1 MAEYAFIA
9 HSAPWVHGSGTMTPS
24 RLRSLSP
31 MPKNHVT
38 RSISTPQLAKTA
50 QSQSQSESDGM
61 NTIPDPR
68 SATPQPALSR
78 HDSTDSHPD
87 LSQEVSTLSTKL
99 INAINHST
107 MLDDSLQQT
116 RHELEAAREK
126 LAQLEA
132 QVKEH
137 EDKVSKGLLMDKV
150 VYDKMEKQLS
160 SELSEERKRR
170 AQAEAAKRKTD
181 SEVEALT
188 AALFEEANVMVAA
201 ARKETEASEKRSE
214 QLKQQLGDAEVL
226 QHSLQDQLHDLKG
239 VVEKM
244 SSYGDD
250 NESHIL
256 TTTTT
261 APSTPGITP
270 ADKMSK
276 LFEAM
281 NLTPSTPG
289 TDDITPDHPL
299 HFSHLIHPVLRSD
312 LAAFSEFQD
321 MLKIS
326 ARSSAPASRASS
338 GNYSSLNVL
347 GLGSLTNSSTTSLPS
362 KSPTSAANSP
372 RESVATAGMPN
383 LKDEKFYKR
392 ALVED
397 IEPTLRLDI
406 APGLSWMARR
416 TVLNSITSGSLV
428 VEPNPAPSSRF
439 RVPVFPCSLCGEA
452 RNGAQYARKFRFKP
466 SDTEDSQRYPL
477 CDWCLGRVRAT
488 CDYIGFLR
496 MVAAGHWR
504 AETEEE
510 KKSTWEESVRLRER
524 MFWTRVGGGVVPSF
538 VPLRDSP
545 RSPTF
550 TNGGGGKLDE
560 RMSEESI
567 VSFEPRDVTAGGS
580 AASIANA
587 PRKSEDDPFQSKS
600 GDQAKRISIGK
611 TVLSSD
617 NGVSI
622 SESKTIANSEAE
634 SSSAEVDH
642 GRGDESAAAAP
653 SIPSLTMEEEKKI
666 EQEAEAQLQD
676 EVNKSLDTRTTTGAA
691 ETETET
697 AKVEKL
703 EKPRLQHQRSSS
715 NPAFAV
721 QSRQKDENSHR
732 LSLKIPRTS
741 MPGAFE

>member
-1 MAEYAFIA
+1 
-9 HSAPWVHGSGTMTPS
+9 
-24 RLRSLSP
+24 
-31 MPKNHVT
+31 
-38 RSISTPQLAKTA
+38 
-50 QSQSQSESDGM
+50 M

-68 SATPQPALSR
+68 SATPQPPLSR

-132 QVKEH
+132 QVREH
-137 EDKVSKGLLMDKV
+137 EEKVSKGLLVDKI

-160 SELSEERKRR
+160 SELHEERKRR

-201 ARKETEASEKRSE
+201 ARKETEASEKRGE

-226 QHSLQDQLHDLKG
+226 QHSLQDQLQDLKG

-244 SSYGDD
+244 SSHGDD

-256 TTTTT
+256 TTNT

-289 TDDITPDHPL
+289 TDEITPDHPL

-312 LAAFSEFQD
+312 LTAFKEFQD
-321 MLKIS
+321 MLKTS

-338 GNYSSLNVL
+338 GNYSSLSVL

-362 KSPTSAANSP
+362 KSSASVTNSP

-428 VEPNPAPSSRF
+428 VEPNPAPSSKF

-452 RNGAQYARKFRFKP
+452 RNGDQYARKFRFKP

-538 VPLRDSP
+538 VPLRDGSP
-545 RSPTF
+545 HSPTF
-550 TNGGGGKLDE
+550 TSDDIKQQREE
-560 RMSEESI
+560 RMSEEESI
-567 VSFEPRDVTAGGS
+567 ISFEPRDITASGS
-580 AASIANA
+580 AASTMGNES
-587 PRKSEDDPFQSKS
+587 PRRKSEEDPFQSKS
-600 GDQAKRISIGK
+600 GEDKAKRISIGN
-611 TVLSSD
+611 TVISSD
-617 NGVSI
+617 NAA
-622 SESKTIANSEAE
+622 SELESTTPPPAEQESGEAAKGNDDEKIE
-634 SSSAEVDH
+634 S
-642 GRGDESAAAAP
+642 P
-653 SIPSLTMEEEKKI
+653 LPIPSLTIEEEKKI
-666 EQEAEAQLQD
+666 EQDAEAQLQD
-676 EVNKSLDTRTTTGAA
+676 EVKKS
-691 ETETET
+691 
-697 AKVEKL
+697 L
-703 EKPRLQHQRSSS
+703 EKPALQRQRSSS
-715 NPAFAV
+715 NPPPVAATLRKKEE
-721 QSRQKDENSHR
+721 SSNR
-732 LSLKIPRTS
+732 LSLRIPGSKGTGMS
-741 MPGAFE
+741 MPGAFD

>member
-50 QSQSQSESDGM
+50 RSQSQSESESDGM

-68 SATPQPALSR
+68 SATPQPPLSR

-132 QVKEH
+132 QVREH
-137 EDKVSKGLLMDKV
+137 EDKVSKGLLVDKI

-160 SELSEERKRR
+160 SELHEERKRR

-201 ARKETEASEKRSE
+201 ARKETEASEKRGE

-226 QHSLQDQLHDLKG
+226 QHSLQDQLQDLKG

-244 SSYGDD
+244 SSHGDD

-256 TTTTT
+256 TTNT

-289 TDDITPDHPL
+289 TDEITPDHPL

-312 LAAFSEFQD
+312 LTAFKEFQD
-321 MLKIS
+321 MLKTS

-338 GNYSSLNVL
+338 GNYSSLSVL

-362 KSPTSAANSP
+362 KSSASVTNSP

-428 VEPNPAPSSRF
+428 VEPNPAPSSKF

-452 RNGAQYARKFRFKP
+452 RNGDQYARKFRFKP

-538 VPLRDSP
+538 VPLRDGGSP
-545 RSPTF
+545 HSPTF
-550 TNGGGGKLDE
+550 TSDDIKQQQQREE
-560 RMSEESI
+560 RMSEEESI
-567 VSFEPRDVTAGGS
+567 ISFEPRDITASGS
-580 AASIANA
+580 AASTMGNES
-587 PRKSEDDPFQSKS
+587 PRRKSEDDPFQSKS
-600 GDQAKRISIGK
+600 GEDKAKRISIGN
-611 TVLSSD
+611 TVLSTRSD
-617 NGVSI
+617 DNAT
-622 SESKTIANSEAE
+622 SELGSSTTPPPPAEQEAK
-634 SSSAEVDH
+634 
-642 GRGDESAAAAP
+642 GNDEKNEAP
-653 SIPSLTMEEEKKI
+653 LPIPSLTIEEEKKI
-666 EQEAEAQLQD
+666 EQDAEAQLQD
-676 EVNKSLDTRTTTGAA
+676 EVKKS
-691 ETETET
+691 
-697 AKVEKL
+697 L
-703 EKPRLQHQRSSS
+703 EKPALQRQRSSS
-715 NPAFAV
+715 NPPPVAATLRKKEE
-721 QSRQKDENSHR
+721 SSNR
-732 LSLKIPRTS
+732 LSLRIPGSMGTGMS
-741 MPGAFE
+741 MPGAFD

>member
-1 MAEYAFIA
+1 MPAAPAKQNTNALLPSSFIA
-9 HSAPWVHGSGTMTPS
+9 HSAPWVNGSGNMTPS

-38 RSISTPQLAKTA
+38 RSISTPQLARTA
-50 QSQSQSESDGM
+50 STQSQSQSESDGM

-68 SATPQPALSR
+68 AATPQPALSR

-87 LSQEVSTLSTKL
+87 FSQEVSTLSTKL

-116 RHELEAAREK
+116 RHELEAARER
-126 LAQLEA
+126 LARLEV
-132 QVKEH
+132 QVRVH
-137 EDKVSKGLLMDKV
+137 EEKVSKGLLVDKV
-150 VYDKMEKQLS
+150 VYDKMEKQLT
-160 SELSEERKRR
+160 SELQEERKRR
-170 AQAEAAKRKTD
+170 AVAEAAKRKTD

-201 ARKETEASEKRSE
+201 ARKETEASEKRGE
-214 QLKQQLGDAEVL
+214 QLKQQLGDAAVL
-226 QHSLQDQLHDLKG
+226 QHSLQDQLQDLKG

-244 SSYGDD
+244 SQHSDD
-250 NESHIL
+250 NDSHIL
-256 TTTTT
+256 STT

-312 LAAFSEFQD
+312 LTAFKEFQD

-326 ARSSAPASRASS
+326 ARNSAPPSRSSS
-338 GNYSSLNVL
+338 GSYGSLGVL

-362 KSPTSAANSP
+362 KSPTSVANSP
-372 RESVATAGMPN
+372 RESVVSSAMPN

-392 ALVED
+392 ALIED

-428 VEPNPAPSSRF
+428 VEPNPAPSSKF

-452 RNGAQYARKFRFKP
+452 RMGDQYARKFRFKP
-466 SDTEDSQRYPL
+466 ADTEDSQRYPL

-496 MVAAGHWR
+496 MIAAGHWR

-538 VPLRDSP
+538 IPLRDGT

-550 TNGGGGKLDE
+550 SNGE
-560 RMSEESI
+560 QRMSEESV
-567 VSFEPRDVTAGGS
+567 VSFEPRDITVDGPAS
-580 AASIANA
+580 AME
-587 PRKSEDDPFQSKS
+587 PRKSEEDPFQTK
-600 GDQAKRISIGK
+600 GEVNLKRISIGNTILSDDSNTSNAPAVQSEK
-611 TVLSSD
+611 GTTSPIPTLTVD
-617 NGVSI
+617 
-622 SESKTIANSEAE
+622 
-634 SSSAEVDH
+634 
-642 GRGDESAAAAP
+642 
-653 SIPSLTMEEEKKI
+653 EEKNI
-666 EQEAEAQLQD
+666 EDEAEAQLHD
-676 EVNKSLDTRTTTGAA
+676 EVSKSLNVKDVTDMSLRQ
-691 ETETET
+691 
-697 AKVEKL
+697 
-703 EKPRLQHQRSSS
+703 RQRSIS
-715 NPAFAV
+715 NPHPPQAV
-721 QSRQKDENSHR
+721 QVKKKEER
-732 LSLKIPRTS
+732 LSLMIPGS
-741 MPGAFE
+741 MPGGFD

>member
-1 MAEYAFIA
+1 MRKAQWLPIPSAATTAAACSNTNTHSLGRFIA
-9 HSAPWVHGSGTMTPS
+9 HSAAPWVHGAGSMTPS

-31 MPKNHVT
+31 MPKNQVN
-38 RSISTPQLAKTA
+38 RSISTPHLARVA

-68 SATPQPALSR
+68 AATPQPQLSR
-78 HDSTDSHPD
+78 HGSTDSHPD
-87 LSQEVSTLSTKL
+87 FSQEVSTLSTKL

-116 RHELEAAREK
+116 RHELEAAREQ
-126 LAQLEA
+126 LMQLEI

-137 EDKVSKGLLMDKV
+137 EEKVSSGLLVEKV

-160 SELSEERKRR
+160 AELQEERKRR
-170 AQAEAAKRKTD
+170 TQAELAKRNTD

-188 AALFEEANVMVAA
+188 AALFEEANVMVSA
-201 ARKETEASEKRSE
+201 ARKETEASEKRGE

-226 QHSLQDQLHDLKG
+226 QHSLQDQLQDLKG
-239 VVEKM
+239 VVERM
-244 SSYGDD
+244 GSHSDD
-250 NESHIL
+250 TESNIL
-256 TTTTT
+256 ATTT

-276 LFEAM
+276 LFEVL
-281 NLTPSTPG
+281 NLTPNTPG

-312 LAAFSEFQD
+312 LTAFKEFQD

-338 GNYSSLNVL
+338 GSYGSLNVL

-362 KSPTSAANSP
+362 KSPTSATNSP
-372 RESVATAGMPN
+372 RESLVNAGMPN

-416 TVLNSITSGSLV
+416 TVLNSITAGSLV
-428 VEPNPAPSSRF
+428 VEPNPTPSSKF
-439 RVPVFPCSLCGEA
+439 RVPIFPCSLCGEA
-452 RNGAQYARKFRFKP
+452 RKGDLYARKFRFKT
-466 SDTEDSQRYPL
+466 SDTEESQRYPL

-510 KKSTWEESVRLRER
+510 KKTAWEESVRLRER
-524 MFWTRVGGGVVPSF
+524 MFWGRVGGGVVPSF

-545 RSPTF
+545 RSLTF
-550 TNGGGGKLDE
+550 ANGAEKVDV
-560 RMSEESI
+560 RMSEES
-567 VSFEPRDVTAGGS
+567 FEPRDITVDGPAS
-580 AASIANA
+580 ANE
-587 PRKSEDDPFQSKS
+587 PRKSEDDPFRSK
-600 GDQAKRISIGK
+600 GEEGVKRISIGK
-611 TVLSSD
+611 TV
-617 NGVSI
+617 I
-622 SESKTIANSEAE
+622 SGGDS
-634 SSSAEVDH
+634 EVDN
-642 GRGDESAAAAP
+642 SAP
-653 SIPSLTMEEEKKI
+653 IPEEEKPTPNLEEVKPTPNLEEEQEI
-666 EQEAEAQLQD
+666 EQQAEAQLHD
-676 EVNKSLDTRTTTGAA
+676 EVRKSLDTIKMA
-691 ETETET
+691 
-697 AKVEKL
+697 
-703 EKPRLQHQRSSS
+703 EKPQLHRQRSTSHPP
-715 NPAFAV
+715 PALLP
-721 QSRQKDENSHR
+721 RKKDER
-732 LSLKIPRTS
+732 LSLKIPGP

>member
-1 MAEYAFIA
+1 
-9 HSAPWVHGSGTMTPS
+9 
-24 RLRSLSP
+24 
-31 MPKNHVT
+31 
-38 RSISTPQLAKTA
+38 
-50 QSQSQSESDGM
+50 M

-68 SATPQPALSR
+68 SATPQPPLSR

-116 RHELEAAREK
+116 RHELESARER

-132 QVKEH
+132 QVREH
-137 EDKVSKGLLMDKV
+137 EDKVSKGLLVDKI

-160 SELSEERKRR
+160 SELHEERKRR
-170 AQAEAAKRKTD
+170 AQAESAKRKTD

-201 ARKETEASEKRSE
+201 ARKETEASEKRGE

-244 SSYGDD
+244 SSHGDD

-256 TTTTT
+256 TTNT

-289 TDDITPDHPL
+289 TDEISPDHPL

-312 LAAFSEFQD
+312 LAAFKEFQD

-362 KSPTSAANSP
+362 KSPTSATNSP
-372 RESVATAGMPN
+372 RESVATTGMPN

-428 VEPNPAPSSRF
+428 VEPNPAPSSKF
-439 RVPVFPCSLCGEA
+439 RVPIFPCSLCGEA
-452 RNGAQYARKFRFKP
+452 RNGDQYARKFRFKP

-550 TNGGGGKLDE
+550 TNDDIKREE
-560 RMSEESI
+560 RMSEESVI
-567 VSFEPRDVTAGGS
+567 SFEPRDITASGS
-580 AASIANA
+580 AASTMANES
-587 PRKSEDDPFQSKS
+587 RKSEEDPFRSKS
-600 GDQAKRISIGK
+600 EDKAKRISIGK
-611 TVLSSD
+611 TIISSD
-617 NGVSI
+617 DVPEPGS
-622 SESKTIANSEAE
+622 TPLAHPEAE
-634 SSSAEVDH
+634 AALAESN
-642 GRGDESAAAAP
+642 GQGDEPATAAP
-653 SIPSLTMEEEKKI
+653 ATSSIPSLTIEEEKKI
-666 EQEAEAQLQD
+666 EQDAEAQLQD
-676 EVNKSLDTRTTTGAA
+676 EVKKS
-691 ETETET
+691 
-697 AKVEKL
+697 L
-703 EKPRLQHQRSSS
+703 EKPALQRLRSSS
-715 NPAFAV
+715 NPAPAV
-721 QSRQKDENSHR
+721 QSRKKDESGNR
-732 LSLKIPRTS
+732 LSLRIPASTGTS
-741 MPGAFE
+741 MNMPGAFD

>member
-1 MAEYAFIA
+1 MADSFLAY
-9 HSAPWVHGSGTMTPS
+9 SAPWVHGSGTMTPS

-38 RSISTPQLAKTA
+38 RSISTPQLAKSA
-50 QSQSQSESDGM
+50 HSQSHSESDGM

-68 SATPQPALSR
+68 SATPQPSLSR
-78 HDSTDSHPD
+78 RDSTDSHPD
-87 LSQEVSTLSTKL
+87 FSQEVSTLSTKL

-116 RHELEAAREK
+116 RHELEAARVQ
-126 LAQLEA
+126 LMRLEA
-132 QVKEH
+132 QVKQH
-137 EDKVSKGLLMDKV
+137 EEKVSKGLLVDKV
-150 VYDKMEKQLS
+150 IYDKMERQLS
-160 SELSEERKRR
+160 NELQEERKRR

-181 SEVEALT
+181 GEVEALT

-201 ARKETEASEKRSE
+201 ARKETEASEKRGE

-226 QHSLQDQLHDLKG
+226 QHSLQDQLQDLKT
-239 VVEKM
+239 VVERM
-244 SSYGDD
+244 SSHGDD

-261 APSTPGITP
+261 PSTPGITP

-289 TDDITPDHPL
+289 TDEITPDHPL
-299 HFSHLIHPVLRSD
+299 HFSHLISPVLRSD
-312 LAAFSEFQD
+312 LTAFREFQE

-326 ARSSAPASRASS
+326 IRSSAPSSRVSS
-338 GNYSSLNVL
+338 GNYGGLNVL

-362 KSPTSAANSP
+362 KSPTSSSP
-372 RESVATAGMPN
+372 RESAAAAGMPN

-416 TVLNSITSGSLV
+416 TVLNSISAGSLV
-428 VEPNPAPSSRF
+428 VEPNPTPSSKW

-452 RNGAQYARKFRFKP
+452 RTGDQYARKFRFKT
-466 SDTEDSQRYPL
+466 SDAEDSQRYPL

-538 VPLRDSP
+538 IPLRDGPS
-545 RSPTF
+545 SPTF
-550 TNGGGGKLDE
+550 SNGGAKLND
-560 RMSEESI
+560 RMSEESAI
-567 VSFEPRDVTAGGS
+567 SFEPRDITVDGPAS
-580 AASIANA
+580 AIEPS
-587 PRKSEDDPFQSKS
+587 KSEDDPFRSKDD
-600 GDQAKRISIGK
+600 GKVKRISIGK
-611 TVLSSD
+611 TVISSND
-617 NGVSI
+617 AEPGA
-622 SESKTIANSEAE
+622 TANSHTA
-634 SSSAEVDH
+634 SQSTPAIEVQ
-642 GRGDESAAAAP
+642 EEPVPAP
-653 SIPSLTMEEEKKI
+653 ILSPEEEKKI
-666 EQEAEAQLQD
+666 EEQAEAQLQE
-676 EVNKSLDTRTTTGAA
+676 EVRQSLDMRHIPERPAP
-691 ETETET
+691 
-697 AKVEKL
+697 L
-703 EKPRLQHQRSSS
+703 ERQRSMS
-715 NPAFAV
+715 NPPPILQV
-721 QSRQKDENSHR
+721 RKKDER
-732 LSLKIPRTS
+732 LSLKIPGT
-741 MPGAFE
+741 MPGAFD

>member
-1 MAEYAFIA
+1 MAEYAA
-9 HSAPWVHGSGTMTPS
+9 APWVHGSGTMTPS

-31 MPKNHVT
+31 IPTKKEVT
-38 RSISTPQLAKTA
+38 RSISVPQLTQAA

-68 SATPQPALSR
+68 AATPQPPLSR
-78 HDSTDSHPD
+78 HVSTDSHPD

-126 LAQLEA
+126 LVRLEA
-132 QVKEH
+132 QVKQH
-137 EDKVSKGLLMDKV
+137 EEQISRGLLVEKV
-150 VYDKMEKQLS
+150 VYDKMERQMS
-160 SELSEERKRR
+160 SDLQEERNRR
-170 AQAEAAKRKTD
+170 AEAEKAKRKTD

-188 AALFEEANVMVAA
+188 AALFEEANVMVAS
-201 ARKETEASEKRSE
+201 ARKETEASDKRGE

-226 QHSLQDQLHDLKG
+226 QHSLQEQLQDLKS

-244 SSYGDD
+244 SSPGDD
-250 NESHIL
+250 NESNTL
-256 TTTTT
+256 AATT

-281 NLTPSTPG
+281 NLTPNTPG
-289 TDDITPDHPL
+289 TDEISPDHPL
-299 HFSHLIHPVLRSD
+299 HFSHLIHPVLRDD
-312 LAAFSEFQD
+312 LSTFKEFQD
-321 MLKIS
+321 MLKINS
-326 ARSSAPASRASS
+326 RVSAPPSRVSS
-338 GNYSSLNVL
+338 GNYGSLNVL
-347 GLGSLTNSSTTSLPS
+347 GLGSLTNHSTSSLPAS
-362 KSPTSAANSP
+362 MKSPTSAGNVSP
-372 RESVATAGMPN
+372 QTVAGAAMPN
-383 LKDEKFYKR
+383 LKEEKFYKR

-416 TVLNSITSGSLV
+416 TVINSITAGSLV
-428 VEPNPAPSSRF
+428 VEPNPAPSSKFLRA
-439 RVPVFPCSLCGEA
+439 PVFPCSLCGEA
-452 RNGAQYARKFRFKP
+452 RKGDQYARKYRFKP

-510 KKSTWEESVRLRER
+510 KKTAWEESVKLRER

-545 RSPTF
+545 SPTF
-550 TNGGGGKLDE
+550 VHGVAKEEE
-560 RMSEESI
+560 RMSDDIE
-567 VSFEPRDVTAGGS
+567 VDMVPRDVTVSVHG
-580 AASIANA
+580 
-587 PRKSEDDPFQSKS
+587 PREEKDRKSVDDPFQSK
-600 GDQAKRISIGK
+600 GEDKVKRVSIGK
-611 TVLSSD
+611 TVISPDIPESNPVLSSEQD
-617 NGVSI
+617 RP
-622 SESKTIANSEAE
+622 A
-634 SSSAEVDH
+634 SSQ
-642 GRGDESAAAAP
+642 
-653 SIPSLTMEEEKKI
+653 EEEKPTLNHENSALNQEEEKTALDPEDKKPALDSKREGLDVSQEEEKRI
-666 EQEAEAQLQD
+666 EAEAEAQLQS
-676 EVNKSLDTRTTTGAA
+676 EVRKSMDTRRVT
-691 ETETET
+691 
-697 AKVEKL
+697 
-703 EKPRLQHQRSSS
+703 EKPRLQRQRSQS
-715 NPAFAV
+715 NPSAPR
-721 QSRQKDENSHR
+721 SRKRDER
-732 LSLKIPRTS
+732 LSLKIPGS